1 MDDQRNGTLAGWRG
15 LAAIGLV
22 AALIASPG
30 AAGANDEPSP
40 PPESGDPAL
49 DPVLGEER
57 VDEIR
62 IELERRS
69 LPADR
74 VAPTTRPGAAPRPV
88 LRPDLSEIPGLEE
101 TLGVPRGRLMPE
113 ATFLVRRQGTLL
125 KAPSGERVFV
135 FLDAPED
142 RPGQTVPL
150 RPMVMIPC
158 ATLERM
164 ERYATG
170 DAGLEYFTV
179 SGEVFLYRGRNYLL
193 PTAFSTSPLEEA
205 MGEIGAR
212 REAGRA
218 PGTPPAEGEA
228 VPPSPEPDPDVQD
241 LIRDLEARRE
251 TARGLSVEAIE
262 DEARQLG
269 ERGRAALAAE
279 LGWNE
284 GETLLRRRGRLT
296 RLGGGEWAFVTDS
309 GASGTRTEAPLVLTP
324 SLALLRL
331 ENLGALRGESQAIEL
346 SGRVLTYRTRAYV
359 VPTMFVVHPDGEL
372 SPLQ

>member
-1 MDDQRNGTLAGWRG
+1 MLGPHHPAPLARLAACG
-15 LAAIGLV
+15 LALL
-22 AALIASPG
+22 ALPALALDDGP
-30 AAGANDEPSP
+30 
-40 PPESGDPAL
+40 DPAQ

-69 LPADR
+69 LPAGE
-74 VAPTTRPGAAPRPV
+74 VPPTPRPGVAPRP
-88 LRPDLSEIPGLEE
+88 RMRADLSEIPGLEE
-101 TLGVPRGRLMPE
+101 TLGVPRGRLLPE

-135 FLDAPED
+135 FLDQIED
-142 RPGQTVPL
+142 RPGQSVPL
-150 RPMVMIPC
+150 RPMVLIPC

-164 ERYATG
+164 ERFATG

-179 SGEVFLYRGRNYLL
+179 SGEVFQYRGRNYLL
-193 PTAFSTSPLEEA
+193 PTAFSASPLEEA

-212 REAGRA
+212 RESGRA
-218 PGTPPAEGEA
+218 PGTPPTEGEP
-228 VPPSPEPDPDVQD
+228 VPPSPEPDPDVQA

-262 DEARQLG
+262 EEARQLG
-269 ERGRAALAAE
+269 ERGRAAVAAE
-279 LGWNE
+279 LGWSE
-284 GETLLRRRGRLT
+284 GDTLLRRRGRLT

-309 GASGTRTEAPLVLTP
+309 SARGTRTEAPLILTP

-331 ENLGALRGESQAIEL
+331 EALGARTGESLSIEL

-359 VPTMFVVHPDGEL
+359 VPTLFVIRPGSEL
-372 SPLQ
+372 GPLQ